1 MENTPIILP
10 YSLATTIMDNI
21 FNIAYAGCK
30 AADVDSSEPI
40 EAYSAATSMSQQLF
54 SEIVEKLTPDGFTFM
69 WDASK

>member
-21 FNIAYAGCK
+21 FNIAYAGNK
-30 AADVDSSEPI
+30 AVDVDSSEPV
-40 EAYSAATSMSQQLF
+40 EAYSAATSMAQQLF
-54 SEIVEKLTPDGFTFM
+54 VEIVEKLTPDGFTFM